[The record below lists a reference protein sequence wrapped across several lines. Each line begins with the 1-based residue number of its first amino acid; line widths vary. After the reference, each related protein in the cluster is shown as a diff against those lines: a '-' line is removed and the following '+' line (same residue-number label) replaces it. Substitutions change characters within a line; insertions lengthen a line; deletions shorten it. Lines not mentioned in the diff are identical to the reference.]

1 MNLQEYLREQL
12 NLPLV
17 SKLGTSM
24 GLKATQAAPIADEV
38 LPAQLATLQKLV
50 STPAGAQSLLDLAR
64 DRVPAGTVG
73 QLTGTP
79 QQLAKLQQAG
89 AGLLPEV
96 MGASLNTEV
105 QRVAASTKA
114 SEANVR
120 RMMELLLP
128 LLLGLIAG
136 RATREKLTPVTLG
149 TLFGGAVLGT
159 AAAGAVVGSVS
170 STPEVVIEK
179 GAPVTARTAIPNRPA
194 PPVQEE
200 PRRRGLGW
208 LWLLPLLL
216 LLLLGGCFLLRGK
229 GVAGLTLTGPASA
242 ARVDTGRPVT
252 FAGTGRAGE
261 TVTVS
266 ESGTAVT
273 TTKVGTDGQYSA
285 EVPAPAAGTH
295 TYTVSETGTDV
306 TLNRVVTA
314 AAAAAVPAAVPAASS
329 STSAPSTTLAI
340 STPAGGNT
348 VLAGALTLKGT
359 GPANTSLNIS
369 EDGSSLGQTQTD
381 ATGAWTFEVPG
392 PAAGSH
398 TYTASAGQ
406 DTATLKLN
414 VTAGTAQMGP
424 CTKAF
429 SLSLKDG
436 QTVSQPFRFGGVGSG
451 KSYVVEVSR
460 PDRRIGQKTLPL
472 DSSCSYSY
480 TSKPGVGKIT
490 YTLRE
495 TGQDTV
501 ATKITLN
508 VTK

>member
-17 SKLGTSM
+17 IKLGTSM

-96 MGASLNTEV
+96 MGASLTTEV
-105 QRVAASTKA
+105 QRVATATKA

-128 LLLGLIAG
+128 LLLSLIAG
-136 RATREKLTPVTLG
+136 RATSEKLTPATLG

-159 AAAGAVVGSVS
+159 AAAGAVVESVS

-179 GAPVTARTAIPNRPA
+179 GAPVTAGTTPPNRPL
-194 PPVQEE
+194 PQVQPLQEE
-200 PRRRGLGW
+200 PRRRGMGW

-229 GVAGLTLTGPASA
+229 GVAGLTLTNPASA
-242 ARVDTGRPVT
+242 ARGDAGTPIT
-252 FAGTGRAGE
+252 FTGTGRAGE

-266 ESGTAVT
+266 ENGTAVT
-273 TTKVGTDGQYSA
+273 TTKVGNDGQYSA
-285 EVPAPAAGTH
+285 EVPAPAAGPH

-306 TLNRVVTA
+306 TLNRAVTV
-314 AAAAAVPAAVPAASS
+314 AAAAAVPVAVP
-329 STSAPSTTLAI
+329 SASTTLAI
-340 STPAGGNT
+340 SIPAGGNT
-348 VLAGALTLKGT
+348 FPAGALTLNGT
-359 GPANTSLNIS
+359 GPANTSLKIS
-369 EDGSSLGQTQTD
+369 EDGSSLGQTKTD

-414 VTAGTAQMGP
+414 VTAGTAQTGP
-424 CTKAF
+424 CTKTF

-451 KSYVVEVSR
+451 KSYTVTVSR
-460 PDRRIGQKTLPL
+460 GDRKIGSKGLPL

-480 TSKPGVGKIT
+480 TSKPGVGRVT
-490 YTLRE
+490 YTLKE
-495 TGQDTV
+495 TGQGTV
-501 ATKITLN
+501 ASKITLN
-508 VTK
+508 VTR